1 MAVGIERFDNIWRNC
16 TSARAL
22 QGAATETVALAKTP
36 QGLRTAGRPSVSRTS
51 HLAESP
57 LRCTFPK
64 TQLSDGGYPV
74 KDLLCP
80 SRVAAFF
87 CPKHHDTTQF
97 QIWPPGATFEG
108 ALEAVRR
115 RSKGLRHHATAS
127 GSSVSCLPT
136 NYNLE
141 LLPFRKS
148 KWPSTGLKA

>member
-87 CPKHHDTTQF
+87 ALSITTRPSFKSGRPVPLSKVLLRQYGGAQRDF
-97 QIWPPGATFEG
+97 DIMPRQAVHQSHASRRITIWSFC
-108 ALEAVRR
+108 
-115 RSKGLRHHATAS
+115 RSANPS
-127 GSSVSCLPT
+127 GPQLV
-136 NYNLE
+136 
-141 LLPFRKS
+141 
-148 KWPSTGLKA
+148 